1 VRSRRRTTCAVLTLY
16 LVAALPAAGALA
28 DPARAER
35 ELEAARQQ
43 LDGARRGA
51 DELATTLQRADDEVA
66 ALDERVRAASTELAQ
81 VREELASAERDA
93 AHATAAERDAAT
105 ALAEVDAELAVLS
118 SDVDDHRERL
128 ERRAVEAY
136 KQGSVLPHDLL
147 VRGVAG
153 ASDWHEVTIT
163 LETVG
168 RLVDADRRLI
178 DGTTELTRDAATL
191 RSAAGQARQ
200 HAVATAR
207 AAAEEHRRVQELAE
221 RHERALATETDER
234 ARRAAVLAA
243 LEADAEARALLV
255 AQLAERVAA
264 LELAAVPVVVPAPVL
279 PDGPEGDDPSPDP
292 AADPAGDLPVTRPV
306 DLDAQ
311 GPPPPWAGRLPPAG
325 RPWAAAIDATAARHG
340 LDGRL
345 LAALVW
351 TESGFRPEVVS
362 HAGALG
368 LAQLMPGTARGLGV
382 DPHDPLANLDGGAR
396 YLRAQYDH
404 FGRVDLAL
412 AAYNAGPGR
421 VTAAGGVPNIVE
433 TQLYVVRV
441 LDRYQAISGG

>member
-1 VRSRRRTTCAVLTLY
+1 VTCAVLTLCA
-16 LVAALPAAGALA
+16 VTAVPAAGALA
-28 DPARAER
+28 EPTRAER
-35 ELEAARQQ
+35 ELETVRQE

-51 DELATTLQRADDEVA
+51 DELATTVRRANDEVA
-66 ALDERVRAASTELAQ
+66 ALDERVQTASTELAE
-81 VREELASAERDA
+81 VRAELARAEHDAASATTAERHA
-93 AHATAAERDAAT
+93 AS

-118 SDVDDHRERL
+118 SDADDHRTRL

-153 ASDWHEVTIT
+153 ASDWHEVTVT

-168 RLVDADRRLI
+168 RLVDVDRHLI
-178 DGTTELTRDAATL
+178 DGTAELTRDAAAL
-191 RSAAGQARQ
+191 RAAAGAARR

-207 AAAEEHRRVQELAE
+207 AAAFEHRRVQELAE
-221 RHERALATETDER
+221 RHERVLATETQER

-243 LEADAEARALLV
+243 FEADAEARALLV
-255 AQLAERVAA
+255 AQLEERVAA

-279 PDGPEGDDPSPDP
+279 LEGSEGEDPAPDP
-292 AADPAGDLPVTRPV
+292 AADLPVTRPV

-351 TESGFRPEVVS
+351 TESAFRPEVVS

-382 DPHDPLANLDGGAR
+382 DPRDPLANLDGGAR
-396 YLRAQYDH
+396 YLRAQLDH

-421 VTAAGGVPNIVE
+421 VTAAGGVPDIVE

>member
-1 VRSRRRTTCAVLTLY
+1 VRSRRRTTCAVLTLC

-51 DELATTLQRADDEVA
+51 DDLATTVQRANDEVA

-93 AHATAAERDAAT
+93 ASATAAERDAAT

-153 ASDWHEVTIT
+153 ASDWHEVTVT

-178 DGTTELTRDAATL
+178 HGTTELTRDAATL
-191 RSAAGQARQ
+191 RGAAGQARQ

-207 AAAEEHRRVQELAE
+207 AAAEEHRRVQELAA

-255 AQLAERVAA
+255 AQLEDRVAA
-264 LELAAVPVVVPAPVL
+264 LELAATPVVVPVPVL
-279 PDGPEGDDPSPDP
+279 PDGSEVGDLEPDP
-292 AADPAGDLPVTRPV
+292 AVELPVTRPV

-351 TESGFRPEVVS
+351 TESAFRPEVVS